1 MNLHLA
7 TVYFDMDG
15 GMFVDSLDL
24 FLTCET
30 PIKKLRMNALNE
42 NAVDVYDDDSR
53 ATCSTLY
60 LAHSKKIKCE
70 ITLEEEAGC
79 IVKMYA
85 VNVDDDNS
93 HI

>member
-30 PIKKLRMNALNE
+30 PIKKLRINAVNE
-42 NAVDVYDDDSR
+42 NAVNAYDDDSR
-53 ATCSTLY
+53 ATCGTLY
-60 LAHSKKIKCE
+60 LADSNTNKSE
-70 ITLEEEAGC
+70 IT
-79 IVKMYA
+79 IKKVA
-85 VNVDDDNS
+85 VT
-93 HI
+93 